1 MIKERNRRRRQEND
15 KEDEEEDR
23 EKDHTKGRRSSKRR
37 KFETDSEMKYD
48 NENDELIDI
57 LKVLIEE
64 NEDEL
69 EPTTVDGG

>member
-1 MIKERNRRRRQEND
+1 
-15 KEDEEEDR
+15 
-23 EKDHTKGRRSSKRR
+23 
-37 KFETDSEMKYD
+37 MKYD
-48 NENDELIDI
+48 TENDELIDI